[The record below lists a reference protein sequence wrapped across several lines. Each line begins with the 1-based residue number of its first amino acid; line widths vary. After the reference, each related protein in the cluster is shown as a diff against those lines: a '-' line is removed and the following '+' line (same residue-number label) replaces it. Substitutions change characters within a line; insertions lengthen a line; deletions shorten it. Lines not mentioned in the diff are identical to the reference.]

1 MRGKVA
7 ALIAAVL
14 IVFCVPLMFIV
25 QRAHAESSPPD
36 DCWTMQIEGLGGYA
50 CEHIFSDGSKCIVF
64 KGANPRGLPWTSNM
78 ECKIH

>member
-25 QRAHAESSPPD
+25 QRAHAESPPPD

-50 CEHIFSDGSKCIVF
+50 
-64 KGANPRGLPWTSNM
+64 
-78 ECKIH
+78 